1 MPASTP
7 DVPRQRMS
15 ADARR
20 AQIVEAA
27 IPVVVE
33 HGLAATTK
41 QMAAAAGVSEGTIFK
56 HFGDKD
62 ALLDAMMRY
71 LFTEGSVE
79 STLLDFD
86 PDGLDLE
93 AFLLELSTRAIEKFR
108 RIFRLAAVLGPRM
121 RDHQPS
127 SDDEHRWDRAMNQ
140 WQAGLARYPEL
151 TIPPAEA
158 SAILRVL
165 LFAAASGEPTW
176 GLAGMQARDVVDFF
190 LRGATGAR
198 IEGAKPATKNAL
210 KATEARETTQASRAA
225 HAAKTFTSG
234 AATQAK
240 PANARAR
247 PTAAAPKM
255 NGREARE

>member
-71 LFTEGSVE
+71 LFIEGSVE

-86 PDGLDLE
+86 AEGLDLE
-93 AFLLELSTRAIEKFR
+93 AFLLELSTRAIAKYS

-121 RDHQPS
+121 RDHELS
-127 SDDEHRWDRAMNQ
+127 REDEHRWDYALTQ
-140 WQAGLARYPEL
+140 WQDALARYPEL
-151 TIPPAEA
+151 TIPLAEA
-158 SAILRVL
+158 AALLRVL
-165 LFAAASGEPTW
+165 LFAAGSGETTW

-198 IEGAKPATKNAL
+198 TESAKPATKSVA
-210 KATEARETTQASRAA
+210 KAGETTPASRDAQ
-225 HAAKTFTSG
+225 AAKASTSG